1 MFTMTYNTEYK
12 RLVEFYRRFGKMVC
26 MFEERD
32 VVSYII
38 WRSKQGVS
46 ETQLRQIRQEE
57 D

>member
-46 ETQLRQIRQEE
+46 PRRLS
-57 D
+57 